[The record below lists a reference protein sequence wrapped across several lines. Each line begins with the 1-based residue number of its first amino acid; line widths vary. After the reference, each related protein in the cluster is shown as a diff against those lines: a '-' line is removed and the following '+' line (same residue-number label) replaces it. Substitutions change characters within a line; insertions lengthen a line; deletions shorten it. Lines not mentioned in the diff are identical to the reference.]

1 LYFYLLSSREVCVA
15 AIKAIKAFN
24 LPMYGLPG
32 TLHEEI
38 CKELG
43 VPFVPE
49 LFVDIELV
57 AKTKNRTQERKK
69 KKK

>member
-1 LYFYLLSSREVCVA
+1 
-15 AIKAIKAFN
+15 
-24 LPMYGLPG
+24 MYGLPG